1 MAQFEAHG
9 VGHQNPPEETRK
21 AFDLADFDQIT
32 ERSSIGDNDL
42 HSETKLI
49 EGLLLKLKIGHGV
62 VLVNSARL
70 EKAVKF
76 AAGLKPEGATQL
88 SFGDAIGAEFLQH
101 QGFQRA
107 TFQVAALGGDPA
119 GQIIGDA
126 NNEVHGKSVSHLN
139 AVSILRLITDL
150 IRPKIRERGWVDTSG
165 HDRPADDASPPP

>member
-32 ERSSIGDNDL
+32 ERSSIGDDDL

-70 EKAVKF
+70 EKAVEF

-88 SFGDAIGAEFLQH
+88 SLDRTRRPRAKSEPIGKRSPSHRCAKPPVDGDFLPGDGTAGVGGEH
-101 QGFQRA
+101 HRDHGH
-107 TFQVAALGGDPA
+107 GDP
-119 GQIIGDA
+119 I
-126 NNEVHGKSVSHLN
+126 
-139 AVSILRLITDL
+139 
-150 IRPKIRERGWVDTSG
+150 
-165 HDRPADDASPPP
+165 